1 MSIDEVFDLDQSF
14 SKHNQTKILRSV
26 GIDIGSTTSHLIFS
40 RLTLEHIEEKHKFE
54 IVEKEITYTSDIALT
69 PYIDPQ
75 TIDVEKLSSI
85 IYSAYEEAGLSP
97 DDVDTGAVIITG
109 TAANKRNAENII
121 NIFAEQLGKF
131 VCATA
136 GPNYEAVLAA
146 HGSGAVEQ
154 SERGRMTI
162 MNVDVGGGT
171 SKIAI
176 ARKGE
181 IIDRASLYV
190 GARLIVIDDSNR
202 VVQIEDQ
209 AKIIAEAN
217 GIRIQQGE
225 ILSEEDRLKMG
236 VTLARCLYEVM
247 NRGQLSDLT
256 EKLMIT
262 QPLSYQGKIDTITF
276 SGGVAEYIYGHTNE
290 IFEDIGKILG
300 EEILK
305 ISEDLDIPIYEP
317 AEGIR
322 ATVIGASQYTLQVSG
337 NTIFLS
343 KPDLLP
349 IRNIPVV
356 TPKFDSK
363 ILSKRAIEERIRK
376 AIKMRDIVDGEET
389 IALAFSRSVISNP
402 SLQLMKKFTLALY
415 AALEKMVQNKK
426 TIVMVFEADIGMGMG
441 RIFIEEVEPNC
452 KLVSIDE
459 ITLRDFNYIDIGEE
473 KTDRI
478 FVPVTIKSL
487 VFPSR

>member
-1 MSIDEVFDLDQSF
+1 MSIDEVFDLGQSF
-14 SKHNQTKILRSV
+14 SKHNQTKTLRSV

-121 NIFAEQLGKF
+121 NLFAEQLGKF

-190 GARLIVIDDSNR
+190 GARLIVIDDADR

-209 AKIIAEAN
+209 AKIIGEAN

-236 VTLARCLYEVM
+236 VTLAHCLYEVM
-247 NRGQLSDLT
+247 NRGQLSDPT

-262 QPLSYQGKIDTITF
+262 PPLSYQGKIDMITF

-290 IFEDIGKILG
+290 IFGDI
-300 EEILK
+300 
-305 ISEDLDIPIYEP
+305 
-317 AEGIR
+317 
-322 ATVIGASQYTLQVSG
+322 
-337 NTIFLS
+337 
-343 KPDLLP
+343 
-349 IRNIPVV
+349 
-356 TPKFDSK
+356 
-363 ILSKRAIEERIRK
+363 
-376 AIKMRDIVDGEET
+376 
-389 IALAFSRSVISNP
+389 
-402 SLQLMKKFTLALY
+402 
-415 AALEKMVQNKK
+415 
-426 TIVMVFEADIGMGMG
+426 
-441 RIFIEEVEPNC
+441 
-452 KLVSIDE
+452 
-459 ITLRDFNYIDIGEE
+459 
-473 KTDRI
+473 
-478 FVPVTIKSL
+478 
-487 VFPSR
+487 